1 MALGDDREERS
12 TAARRLTVCLSIV
25 AGYSLLTILALIV
38 RVEAHRW
45 GFILDAHAPA
55 AVRVA
60 VAVHGAVLLPCL
72 ALLMWARRRPA
83 VHPLLPRIVLATMP
97 LLLLASVDRI
107 LTIAYAPPFVY
118 PCFIPHP
125 RRDWTF
131 RPGWSGTIEGQPM
144 RVNSH
149 GLPGPQISYEKA
161 DDEYRVLF
169 LGDSVA
175 AGYGVREEDCFV
187 QRLSA
192 LANARGSAMN
202 VTSVNCSVTSYSPW
216 QEVDLLATTGMRY
229 DPDTVVQVFCLND
242 YVEKFQLARFGGYSA
257 GAQGEGIRTLLWS
270 GIYRAIRDVRIKRQR
285 DLERRL
291 RHTRKRYS
299 VARLIDHPDAPEFKE
314 AWRITFDNLSEMIS
328 IARDNNRPF
337 AIVCFPYAIQLQADA
352 IKHPAPQAR
361 LADFARSHGVPLLDL
376 LPVFRAHLRNLGGT
390 VNDLFFDSAHAT
402 PTGHAIAAEHVYTF
416 LLEHGL
422 LPPSISGGT
431 DRSVGTGDE

>member
-1 MALGDDREERS
+1 MC
-12 TAARRLTVCLSIV
+12 LTIV

-125 RRDWTF
+125 TRDWTF
-131 RPGWSGTIEGQPM
+131 RPGWSGMVEGQPM

-149 GLPGPQISYEKA
+149 GLPGPQIPYEKA

-270 GIYRAIRDVRIKRQR
+270 GIYRAIRDVQIKRQR
-285 DLERRL
+285 DLERRR
-291 RHTRKRYS
+291 RHTMTRYS

-337 AIVCFPYAIQLQADA
+337 AIVCFPYAIQLNADA

-361 LADFARSHGVPLLDL
+361 LANFARSHDVPLLDL

-390 VNDLFFDSAHAT
+390 VKDLFFDSAHAT

-416 LLEHGL
+416 LLENGL
-422 LPPSISGGT
+422 LPPSISGSA